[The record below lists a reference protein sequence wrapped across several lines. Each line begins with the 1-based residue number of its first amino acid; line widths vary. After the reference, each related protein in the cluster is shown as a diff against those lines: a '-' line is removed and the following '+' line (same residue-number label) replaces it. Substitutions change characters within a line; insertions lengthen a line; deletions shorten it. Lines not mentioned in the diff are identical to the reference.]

1 MTPQEA
7 LRHFEKHLCKYC
19 CEWDKSLRHCNTCP
33 TDTAKKSLEKQIP
46 KTPIEYE
53 DKFYACP
60 VCDNIV
66 LDKWEKYP
74 TKLMDKSNGLPY
86 CLGCGQRLKWS
97 DEDDI

>member
-7 LRHFEKHLCKYC
+7 LRHFEEHLCKHC

-46 KTPIEYE
+46 MRPIEYE

-60 VCDNIV
+60 VCGNP
-66 LDKWEKYP
+66 LLHKWEEYP
-74 TKLMDKSNGLPY
+74 AKLMSKDKGLPY
-86 CLGCGQRLKWS
+86 CLGCGQQIDWS
-97 DEDDI
+97 DDDD